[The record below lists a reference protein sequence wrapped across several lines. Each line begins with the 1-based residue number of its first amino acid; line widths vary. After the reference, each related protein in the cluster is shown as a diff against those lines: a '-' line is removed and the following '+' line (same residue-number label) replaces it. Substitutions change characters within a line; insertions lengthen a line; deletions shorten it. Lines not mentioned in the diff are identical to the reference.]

1 MQLYKYG
8 IKGPLF
14 KHLGTQMMI
23 VSLKRVAL
31 LVFLSAA
38 LSACS
43 ERLTLAELPTF
54 TQATFPKGLAVS
66 SEGQPVLQ
74 VTYTGTAG
82 ALLKVGENA
91 VMLDPYFSNH
101 NLSNGSTQSSEA
113 VVDAL
118 LPDLA
123 SLKAILI
130 GHAHA
135 DHLFDAPYV
144 LSKAPAQ
151 AKIYGSQTTSNIIAP
166 KVSAQRRVVLNDVMA
181 VGQTPGRWLSLP
193 GGMIRIMAIQSEHAP
208 QLGPFLL
215 GSGHVEAE
223 QENTLELSDWKMGQP
238 LTYLVDFLG
247 KPVASEQARVDI
259 KYRVFLQSSA
269 SGPQFGKPPQEVLA
283 ERPVDLAL
291 LCVASFN
298 NIDNYPEHVIKTVQ
312 PTDIMLI
319 HWDKF
324 YQSRLE
330 KPVELLPFLDVGEF
344 IRRARAAM
352 GSEGEILMPM
362 PDTSFSLAA
371 PTARMAALSE

>member
-1 MQLYKYG
+1 
-8 IKGPLF
+8 
-14 KHLGTQMMI
+14 MM
-23 VSLKRVAL
+23 VASLMRAAL
-31 LVFLSAA
+31 LVFVSMGL
-38 LSACS
+38 LACS

-54 TQATFPKGLAVS
+54 TEATFTKRSAVS
-66 SEGQPVLQ
+66 SQGQPALQ

-82 ALLKVGENA
+82 ALLEVGEHA

-101 NLSNGSTQSSEA
+101 SLSNGSTQSSEA

-118 LPDLA
+118 LPDLT

-144 LSKAPAQ
+144 LSKAPDQ

-166 KVSAQRRVVLNDVMA
+166 RVSAQRRVVVNDVMA

-193 GGMIRIMAIQSEHAP
+193 GGMVRIMAIQSEHAP
-208 QLGPFLL
+208 QLGPILL
-215 GSGHVEAE
+215 GSGHVEDE
-223 QENTLELSDWKMGQP
+223 QESMLELSDWKMGQP
-238 LTYLVDFLG
+238 LTYLVDFLAR
-247 KPVASEQARVDI
+247 PVTEEQPRADI
-259 KYRVFLQSSA
+259 GYRVFLQSSA
-269 SGPQFGKPPQEVLA
+269 SGSQYGNPPQAVLA

-298 NIDNYPEHVIKTVQ
+298 NIDDYPEHVIEAVQ

-352 GSEGEILMPM
+352 GPEGEILMPM
-362 PDTSFSLAA
+362 PDTRFSLAA
-371 PTARMAALSE
+371 PAARVAALNE